1 MKKHSGMIVALLAAS
16 TTAHAVE
23 LPGVLGDNMVLQ
35 QRADVRLWGWSKPE
49 DTVEIKVSW
58 NGKKQ
63 RVKADS
69 KGNWSFSIPTPEAS
83 TETYTITIR
92 DSESSV
98 SLSNILIGEVWFC
111 SGQSNMEMPV
121 EGWPGQPVRDAT
133 ETILGADPAFPVRH
147 CYVKRSKSFETQDR
161 CDAVWSVNDGPGVA
175 GASAIAYFF
184 AKRLAEVLKVPVGVI
199 NASWGGTA
207 IEGWMSKEVLDR
219 DFPGEVDMSAY
230 VSGQWPEENN
240 HTAPA
245 SLYNAMLHPVLP
257 FTARGFIWYQGENN
271 VSRPE
276 QYSRLQPAF
285 VRMLRDETGNAE
297 MPFYYTQI
305 APYSYG
311 NPDGTAAGYFMWMQ
325 AQNRKE
331 IPNSAMAATLD
342 TGESDCIHPSDK
354 QTTANRLAGIALMR
368 DYGYEYIDAGT
379 PVAESFC
386 FENGIAKVRFDVG
399 RKGMS
404 PISKDIPGFEL
415 AGKDR
420 VFHPATARVDENDC
434 KTIRVKSEAVP
445 EHVAVRY
452 AIRNYSNATL
462 FNCFGVPASPFRSD
476 DW

>member
-285 VRMLRDETGNAE
+285 VRMLRDETGNAD

-305 APYSYG
+305 A
-311 NPDGTAAGYFMWMQ
+311 
-325 AQNRKE
+325 R
-331 IPNSAMAATLD
+331 NSARNWTAPPPNVSATRI
-342 TGESDCIHPSDK
+342 C
-354 QTTANRLAGIALMR
+354 A
-368 DYGYEYIDAGT
+368 
-379 PVAESFC
+379 
-386 FENGIAKVRFDVG
+386 
-399 RKGMS
+399 
-404 PISKDIPGFEL
+404 
-415 AGKDR
+415 
-420 VFHPATARVDENDC
+420 
-434 KTIRVKSEAVP
+434 
-445 EHVAVRY
+445 
-452 AIRNYSNATL
+452 
-462 FNCFGVPASPFRSD
+462 
-476 DW
+476 